1 MSSVYREQASQAMR
15 LIDGDLA
22 TAWNSRT
29 GDLVGA
35 WIEARVPAEATVV
48 AIALTPG
55 FTVVR
60 GDSDLFLGNHRVARV
75 RVLRDG
81 VELGTYALD
90 VESRTPV
97 RVPAGGP
104 GGVYRIE
111 VVEVVPGT
119 RPTWRETCISELQ
132 IVGVAPGMTPGARIP
147 RTAVAALPA
156 PRPDPSTLDR
166 AALDA
171 AQRRDLTWLASAW
184 SRLQADLRSL
194 AENTGEPDPDEFM
207 RQDFARQRNAMLARI
222 ATLAE
227 VAAPAASDALR
238 GRIAR
243 GLDWSDFRAR
253 RTEVVVDLDAMSDA
267 LEAVADVI
275 GSDEA
280 RCRTAQAVAGMRL
293 VPIANGARLASY
305 FDEIDESERMV
316 AEEPITRAQVTRS
329 RALERDDARLG
340 AIRQEFR
347 RRPADAAARLLAMD
361 TPADPAV
368 AAEWPALRAQLER
381 ARTACRWSTAP

>member
-1 MSSVYREQASQAMR
+1 MRGADVQRDREPP
-15 LIDGDLA
+15 
-22 TAWNSRT
+22 

-35 WIEARVPAEATVV
+35 WIETRVPADATVV

-81 VELGTYALD
+81 VEVGTYALD

-97 RVPAGGP
+97 RVPAGGA

-111 VVEVVPGT
+111 VAELVPGN

-132 IVGVAPGMTPGARIP
+132 ILGTAPGMTPASRVP
-147 RTAVAALPA
+147 RTAVGALPA
-156 PRPDPSTLDR
+156 PRPDPASVDR

-171 AQRRDLTWLASAW
+171 AQRRDLTWLANAW
-184 SRLQADLRSL
+184 NGLQADLKSL
-194 AENTGEPDPDEFM
+194 AENTGEPDPDEYM
-207 RQDFARQRNAMLARI
+207 RQDFGRQRNAMLSRI

-227 VAAPAASDALR
+227 IPAPAASDVLR

-243 GLDWSDFRAR
+243 GLDWGDRRAR
-253 RTEVVVDLDAMSDA
+253 RTEVVADLDAMSAA
-267 LEAVADVI
+267 LEAIADLI
-275 GSDEA
+275 GTDEA
-280 RCRTAQAVAGMRL
+280 RCRTAQTLAGLRL

-305 FDEIDESERMV
+305 YDEIDESERMA
-316 AEEPITRAQVTRS
+316 AEEPITRGQIARA
-329 RALERDDARLG
+329 RALDRDDARLG
-340 AIRQEFR
+340 AIAQDFR
-347 RRPADAAARLLAMD
+347 RRPADSAARLTAMD
-361 TPADPAV
+361 TPTDPAV
-368 AAEWPALRAQLER
+368 ATEWPALRAQLER
-381 ARTACRWSTAP
+381 ARTACGWSTAP